1 MVLEWPDMG
10 GFQEKRLRLKLFSW
24 GTGVLSTGELRVR
37 IAAVLLLGTA
47 GAALFIMGFPSDSLC
62 FEKRKPSCCS

>member
-24 GTGVLSTGELRVR
+24 GTGVLSTGEV
-37 IAAVLLLGTA
+37 
-47 GAALFIMGFPSDSLC
+47 S
-62 FEKRKPSCCS
+62 